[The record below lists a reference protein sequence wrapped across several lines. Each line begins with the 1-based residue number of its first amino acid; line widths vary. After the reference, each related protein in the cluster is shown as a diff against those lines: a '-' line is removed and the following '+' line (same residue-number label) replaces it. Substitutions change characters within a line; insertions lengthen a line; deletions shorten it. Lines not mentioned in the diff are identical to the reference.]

1 MVQQLIRTR
10 SETKG
15 DRAMQAYWGN
25 PENKHFIM
33 TLMAEEHEGFPPV
46 LTPDSPHG
54 SRALDYEERLGI
66 PLPIALVGE
75 GVWRGASPGYAATW
89 PARFFDTIQPNQNL
103 SAVVW
108 KVMEVVLVVMQDKG
122 RDWPFLGEHLLAVL
136 ARAPLS

>member
-1 MVQQLIRTR
+1 
-10 SETKG
+10 
-15 DRAMQAYWGN
+15 MQAYCGN

-46 LTPDSPHG
+46 LTPDAPRG

-75 GVWRGASPGYAATW
+75 GVWRGAPPGYAATW
-89 PARFFDTIQPNQNL
+89 PARFFETIQPNQNL

-108 KVMEVVLVVMQDKG
+108 KVMEIVLVVMQDTG
-122 RDWPFLGEHLLAVL
+122 RDWPLLGEHLLAVL

>member
-1 MVQQLIRTR
+1 
-10 SETKG
+10 
-15 DRAMQAYWGN
+15 MQAYRGN

-46 LTPDSPHG
+46 LTPDAPRG

-75 GVWRGASPGYAATW
+75 GVWRGAPPGYAATW
-89 PARFFDTIQPNQNL
+89 PARFFETIQPNQNL

-108 KVMEVVLVVMQDKG
+108 KVMEIVLVVMQDTG
-122 RDWPFLGEHLLAVL
+122 RDWPLLGEHLLAVL